1 MGQAARAVGKAKST
15 ISKDVRRGRIS
26 ATRNPDGSVS
36 IDAAEL
42 HRVYPP
48 MREQP
53 TGTGTVHANDRK
65 PARTRGGNDLD
76 REQLLERIAE
86 QAEAIRDLRRRLDLE
101 AAERRAEAEGR
112 REAERKLTALLTHR
126 HAGSVPSVQRSETVS
141 NLRLPWWQRWFR

>member
-1 MGQAARAVGKAKST
+1 MDQAARAVGKAKST
-15 ISKDVRRGRIS
+15 ISKDIRRGRIS

-48 MREQP
+48 MRERP
-53 TGTGTVHANDRK
+53 TGAETVHANDRK
-65 PARTRGGNDLD
+65 LVRTPGTNGLD

-86 QAEAIRDLRRRLDLE
+86 QAEAIRDLRRRLDDSE
-101 AAERRAEAEGR
+101 TERRAEAEGR

-126 HAGSVPSVQRSETVS
+126 QAGSVPAVQRAET
-141 NLRLPWWQRWFR
+141 RRPGWRRWFQ